1 MVNRVHGECEG
12 FMENVKEGELI
23 QENSRGLFHLHPE
36 AHLSGVK

>member
-12 FMENVKEGELI
+12 FMENVKEGEPI
-23 QENSRGLFHLHPE
+23 QENSGGLVHRDPE